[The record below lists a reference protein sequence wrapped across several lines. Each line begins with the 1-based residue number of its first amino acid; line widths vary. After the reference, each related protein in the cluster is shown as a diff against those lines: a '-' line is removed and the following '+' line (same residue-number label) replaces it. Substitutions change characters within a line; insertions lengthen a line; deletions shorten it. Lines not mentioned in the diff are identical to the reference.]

1 MVHCD
6 AHEPVRILLSSVHA
20 RRLCPGLRIP
30 DSQDPL
36 TTDLR
41 GVCHGSPVFCSFRS
55 NCLLQPRNGF
65 GNTPSYAVHPKAT
78 SCAKPIVSCPGA
90 IAVGSVPSARPCF
103 GMHSGALPV
112 DALACDE
119 RLNVPQ
125 PPYRCRGLP
134 SKRELVCRHGAAF
147 GGRGREDNHGC
158 DPVWWSKM
166 AFLVQR
172 ILVREGE
179 GTKSGVKVRF
189 WCKFGRGRGAGML
202 SRWSVCTR
210 NAIMCH

>member
-1 MVHCD
+1 MVRPSSARSAQIVCFSHVT
-6 AHEPVRILLSSVHA
+6 ALEILLAMPSTQRQHPVRSRSYPAQAPSLSEVWA
-20 RRLCPGLRIP
+20 ALP
-30 DSQDPL
+30 
-36 TTDLR
+36 
-41 GVCHGSPVFCSFRS
+41 
-55 NCLLQPRNGF
+55 
-65 GNTPSYAVHPKAT
+65 
-78 SCAKPIVSCPGA
+78 
-90 IAVGSVPSARPCF
+90 RPCF
-103 GMHSGALPV
+103 GMHPGALPV
-112 DALACDE
+112 GALACDE

-125 PPYRCRGLP
+125 PPYRCCGLP
-134 SKRELVCRHGAAF
+134 SKRGLVCRHGAAF

-179 GTKSGVKVRF
+179 GAKSGAKVRF

-210 NAIMCH
+210 NAIMRH